1 MLINLFAMLLFYPFL
16 FFVVFKKMEKFRKKI
31 LEIRIA
37 NIDKSTIHQ
46 ADQIK
51 INPADCSF

>member
-1 MLINLFAMLLFYPFL
+1 MLLFYPFL